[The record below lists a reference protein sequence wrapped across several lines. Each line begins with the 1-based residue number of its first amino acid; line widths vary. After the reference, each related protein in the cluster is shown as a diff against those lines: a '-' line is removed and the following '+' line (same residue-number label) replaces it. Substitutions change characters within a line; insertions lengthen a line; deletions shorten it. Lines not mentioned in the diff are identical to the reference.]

1 MFGSPFWSL
10 LKVKPVEGFFGNDDG
25 EIFNHEGLLVTTIK
39 VKLFDK
45 TSEQLAPPL
54 ELELTIDPQ
63 KRVFEAFDRKDHL
76 YVAIGGVK

>member
-1 MFGSPFWSL
+1 MQIQLGE
-10 LKVKPVEGFFGNDDG
+10 VESAGGYRLQ
-25 EIFNHEGLLVTTIK
+25 EIRIINHEGLLVTTIK

-54 ELELTIDPQ
+54 ELELTIEPQ

-76 YVAIGGVK
+76 YVAIDGVK